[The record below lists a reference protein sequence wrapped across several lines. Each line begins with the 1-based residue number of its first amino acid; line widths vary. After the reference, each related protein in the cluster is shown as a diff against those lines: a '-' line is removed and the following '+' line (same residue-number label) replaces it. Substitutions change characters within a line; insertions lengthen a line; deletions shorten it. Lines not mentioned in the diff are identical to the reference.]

1 MGNVGRFGVFLPSFI
16 WEGDGAERA
25 HGIKDFSRQAED
37 LGYESIFITDHL
49 FAAKQF
55 YSVNFLEPISALSVV
70 AGVTEKVK
78 LGTSVMVLPIREPV
92 LLAKQLAT
100 LHFLS
105 AGRAVL
111 GAGIGW
117 YPPEYAATGVKKSE
131 RGART
136 DEILDIILPLLE
148 GETVTYDGQFYSI
161 EDVEI
166 EPRLPE
172 RPELWIGGGSQ
183 LADPGSPDLP
193 RFVDAVKR
201 RILKAEGWIPR
212 PTCPPEDIAGDWE
225 ELQTYLRE
233 NGRDPS
239 GLTVAH
245 ENFVHL
251 VRTQDRDKA
260 LAEQHDAFLRVMSS
274 ARGPEYLEKVY
285 LFGTPEDI
293 IESLQA
299 RIDAGVQRFMLHT
312 MTPDPAQLEH
322 WITDVIDHLNFPDAE

>member
-16 WEGDGAERA
+16 WEGDGADRA
-25 HGIKDFSRQAED
+25 RGIIDFSRQVED
-37 LGYESIFITDHL
+37 LGFESIFITDHL

-55 YSVNFLEPISALSVV
+55 YSVNFLEPISALSMV
-70 AGVTEKVK
+70 AGVTDRVK

-105 AGRAVL
+105 AGRAIL

-117 YPPEYAATGVKKSE
+117 YPPEYAATGVKKEE

-136 DEILDIILPLLE
+136 DEILDIIMPALE
-148 GETVTYDGQFYSI
+148 GRTVNYDGQFYSI

-166 EPRLPE
+166 EPRLPH
-172 RPELWIGGGSQ
+172 RPEVWIGGGSQ

-193 RFVDAVKR
+193 RFVEAVKQR
-201 RILKAEGWIPR
+201 VLRSEGWIPR
-212 PTCPPEDIAGDWE
+212 PTCPPEEIARDWD
-225 ELQTYLRE
+225 ELQGYLRHH
-233 NGRDPS
+233 GRDPAT
-239 GLTVAH
+239 LTVAH

-251 VRTQDRDKA
+251 VLTQDRDKA
-260 LAEQHDAFLRVMSS
+260 LAEQHEAFLRVMSS
-274 ARGPEYLEKVY
+274 ARGPDYLEKVY
-285 LFGTPEDI
+285 LFGTPDDI
-293 IESLQA
+293 VESLQA

-322 WITDVIDHLNFPDAE
+322 WITEVIDHVRFPDED